1 VHGARAKSLTECA
14 ARGVLDVRQ
23 SMDDDMLSKEHALE
37 YFNEMARARQRHHE
51 EGGVGFP

>member
-1 VHGARAKSLTECA
+1 
-14 ARGVLDVRQ
+14 
-23 SMDDDMLSKEHALE
+23 MDDDMLSKEHALE